1 MQTTETET
9 ATATIHSTRCP
20 SEPLNGGF
28 DPGLVDS
35 VDHIMVVGVIGRELV
50 SIGIAVELS

>member
-1 MQTTETET
+1 MTETET

-35 VDHIMVVGVIGRELV
+35 VDHVMVEDKIGRELV
-50 SIGIAVELS
+50 GIGIGIAVELS